1 MSAAH
6 DVPQL
11 QLADGA
17 VSFDDAED
25 VFVVDPD
32 ADLLR
37 ELVYVWSESENAP
50 PLRLLVRNNP
60 AEAAFEDFH
69 LASRAS
75 GLLEADL
82 LGVRTLGERA
92 DNTLCVAE
100 DHLSVF
106 VPTDEGRYQL
116 ATDDGR
122 TVESVTGRYEAVWEE
137 SDERRVRAASRRQIA
152 TAFRERL
159 GDELTEDL
167 LALFDAVPELYR
179 EDPANQYAL
188 TLLAGAR
195 HEALHYEIRRAGEDA
210 GLASQATFSRL
221 KNVLEDEGL
230 VATEKVPVEVGRPR
244 QRLVLADDELRE
256 APLEAI
262 PALVREKRSVA

>member
-1 MSAAH
+1 MSAAY
-6 DVPQL
+6 DAPQL
-11 QLADGA
+11 QLADGS
-17 VSFDDAED
+17 VSFDDVED

-37 ELVYVWSESENAP
+37 ELVYVWSESEKSP
-50 PLRLLVRNNP
+50 PLRLLVRD
-60 AEAAFEDFH
+60 ETVEDTFEDFH

-75 GLLEADL
+75 GLLEDDL
-82 LGVRTLGERA
+82 LDIRTLEERA
-92 DNTLCVAE
+92 DNTLCVA
-100 DHLSVF
+100 DDRLSVF

-116 ATDDGR
+116 ATNDGQ
-122 TVESVTGRYEAVWEE
+122 TVDSVVGRYETVWEAA
-137 SDERRVRAASRRQIA
+137 DERRVRAASRRQIA
-152 TAFRERL
+152 SAFSDRL
-159 GDELTEDL
+159 GDEMAEDL
-167 LALFDAVPELYR
+167 LELFDAVPELYR

-244 QRLVLADDELRE
+244 QRLVLADSELRK
-256 APLEAI
+256 APIESI
-262 PALVREKRSVA
+262 PELVREKRS